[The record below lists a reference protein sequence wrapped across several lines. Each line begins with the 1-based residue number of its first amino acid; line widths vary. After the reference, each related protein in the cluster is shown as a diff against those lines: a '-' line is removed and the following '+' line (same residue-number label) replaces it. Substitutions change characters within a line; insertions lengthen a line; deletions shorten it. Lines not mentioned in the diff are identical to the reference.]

1 MVTDADTPDRPL
13 VDRDRAQMILLG
25 ALTLAA
31 VIVALTVVVNSH
43 FVTENSAVSEVSP
56 QIDEAQ
62 EFEYESRKGARSL
75 VLRLNHRHRNLTG
88 AELGTI
94 IERNMTVYSSLMAES
109 YAGSRGQHV
118 AISYDNESSHFGSRV
133 VQAAD
138 GNVTSDGGSEEWT
151 IGEDGEYRNMG
162 WFTMNVNV
170 DETSDRPTWIN
181 VTNAT
186 GASVNVSINRTTVG
200 TGVNLGV
207 SSNVSHAGNSSTLCD
222 PSRDRVLLD
231 VFEGSSFN
239 GECDFNGTRSIAPP
253 YQVDVSGGK
262 QLVAKYELVYNDTN
276 PSHSYYGPCEQAGPL
291 PDQPCRS
298 PAVWT
303 ANVTT
308 EFGGSQLDY
317 ANEYNI
323 TVYREAR

>member
-1 MVTDADTPDRPL
+1 MVSDTDARS
-13 VDRDRAQMILLG
+13 RAQMILLG

-31 VIVALTVVVNSH
+31 IIIGLTVVVNSH
-43 FVTENSAVSEVSP
+43 FVTQNGAVSEVSP

-62 EFEYESRKGARSL
+62 EFEYESRKGSRSL

-88 AELGTI
+88 EQLGI
-94 IERNMTVYSSLMAES
+94 VIDRNMSVYSGLMAES
-109 YAGSRGQHV
+109 YASSRGEYV
-118 AISYDNESSHFGSRV
+118 NVTYNNESSHFGSRV
-133 VQAAD
+133 VQTAD
-138 GNVTSDGGSEEWT
+138 GNVTSDGGQGEWT
-151 IGEDGEYRNMG
+151 IGEGGEYRNLG
-162 WFTMNVNV
+162 WFTMNVDV
-170 DETSDRPTWIN
+170 ERTSTQPTWIN

-186 GASVNVSINRTTVG
+186 GHSVNVSINRTTAG

-207 SSNVSHAGNSSTLCD
+207 ASNVSHAGNASVLCD

-231 VFEGSSFN
+231 LFQGSAFTDD
-239 GECDFNGTRSIAPP
+239 CDFNGTRSIEPP
-253 YQVDVSGGK
+253 YRIDVSGGK
-262 QLVAKYELVYNDTN
+262 GVVAKYELVYNETLT
-276 PSHSYYGPCEQAGPL
+276 STYYQPCSQSGPA

-308 EFGGSQLDY
+308 EFGGSQLSY